1 MLYSRLNTLD
11 VHDRELVALATAKN
25 NLESFIYDMRDK
37 LEHDKDY
44 KKALSSDE
52 QTKIND
58 QLTEMDTWLWDDGVT
73 ADVKVISIDLSHF
86 YIDSLLSSLS
96 FPPFA

>member
-37 LEHDKDY
+37 LEHEKDY